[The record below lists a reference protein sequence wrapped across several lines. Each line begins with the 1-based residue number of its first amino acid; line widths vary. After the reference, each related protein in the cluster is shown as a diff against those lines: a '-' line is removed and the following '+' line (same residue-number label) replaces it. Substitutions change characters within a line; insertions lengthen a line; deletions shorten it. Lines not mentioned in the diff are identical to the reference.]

1 MQKQNNLSMVEI
13 TLYSLFGIIVLAI
26 IIALIWTKLIKKN
39 TFSHVSYNYFQTPN
53 GRKMFL
59 KLIKKSTLK
68 KIYTKVTFHI
78 QNISIQSIS
87 DIYIGNNYIYLISS
101 PLTKNIKDVKNENGS
116 FLTISKKNVKLNI
129 HPEIEFF
136 NNACKDFIK
145 IFKLKNNVKIIIP
158 ASNKAFNTMNTEN
171 LTFVSTNKLEEVI
184 QKFESEESTPLL
196 EDKLKQLEK
205 SITTKNRRFFIK
217 IRSVYE

>member
-1 MQKQNNLSMVEI
+1 
-13 TLYSLFGIIVLAI
+13 
-26 IIALIWTKLIKKN
+26 
-39 TFSHVSYNYFQTPN
+39 
-53 GRKMFL
+53 MFL
-59 KLIKKSTLK
+59 KLVKKGILK

-101 PLTKNIKDVKNENGS
+101 PLAKNIKDIKNENGN
-116 FLTISKKNVKLNI
+116 FLTISKKNNVKLNI

-158 ASNKAFNTMNTEN
+158 ASNKEFNTINTGN
-171 LTFVSTNKLEEVI
+171 LTFISTNKLEEVI
-184 QKFESEESTPLL
+184 QKFESEESTPLFREEL
-196 EDKLKQLEK
+196 NQLEK

-217 IRSVYE
+217 IKSVYE